1 MERIPE
7 SHRDILEGKNF
18 GHLTTLMPDG
28 SPQVTPVWVDIDGNE
43 VLFNTA
49 EGRQKDRNLRR
60 DGRVAVSVADHGN
73 PYRYV
78 QVRGRIK
85 ERTEQGAEEHIDK
98 LAQKYLGVDSY
109 PYRSE
114 SERRVLYRIEPE
126 HVQVWG

>member
-1 MERIPE
+1 MEPIPE
-7 SHRDILEGKNF
+7 SHRDIIEGKNF

-28 SPQVTPVWVDIDGNE
+28 SPQVTPVWVDIEGNE

-60 DGRVAVSVADHGN
+60 DDRVAVSVADHEN

-78 QVRGRIK
+78 QIRGRIT
-85 ERTEQGAEEHIDK
+85 ERTGQGAEEHIDK
-98 LAQKYLGVDSY
+98 LAKKYLGVDSY

-114 SERRVLYRIEPE
+114 TERRVMYRIEPE